1 MCTGLQQR
9 SLWPAGILTGLVLLA
24 VLLVAA
30 VIGVNPGIFK
40 RELKSQFLLVCLLY
54 AVSIVHQNRK
64 LCPIGSTV
72 QAHLHYLIW
81 SRHAYL
87 QLNYVQQQSCHF
99 CCTIMPLMAR
109 CFLGTQYSDNMRI
122 GKVTQAEML
131 SLSPP
136 VQVGDWGREGTLN
149 QTAVAALM
157 AHVADSIK
165 PDFILSMGDNFYES
179 GSLLS
184 R

>member
-1 MCTGLQQR
+1 MCIGLQQR

-40 RELKSQFLLVCLLY
+40 RELKSQFLLVCLLC
-54 AVSIVHQNRK
+54 AIPIKHQNRK
-64 LCPIGSTV
+64 LV
-72 QAHLHYLIW
+72 LLAAL
-81 SRHAYL
+81 SRHICITSSGA
-87 QLNYVQQQSCHF
+87 
-99 CCTIMPLMAR
+99 IMLSWVPNTLT
-109 CFLGTQYSDNMRI
+109 GNMRI
-122 GKVTQAEML
+122 GKVKQAEML
-131 SLSPP
+131 SLLPP